1 MQTRET
7 FGRQIMV
14 ARKLKGLTQ
23 LELAERAGIT
33 PGNMSRIEA
42 GKYSTGLDLLL
53 KIAEALEMELKLI

>member
-1 MQTRET
+1 
-7 FGRQIMV
+7 MV

-53 KIAEALEMELKLI
+53 KIAEALQMDLKLIW

>member
-14 ARKLKGLTQ
+14 ARKMKKLSQ
-23 LELAERAGIT
+23 IELAERAGIT
-33 PGNMSRIEA
+33 PGNMSRIES

-53 KIAEALEMELKLI
+53 KIAHALEMELKFI